1 LSRHRAERDDALRQ
15 LAELQRSLAS
25 QGDRLATLPKREME
39 ELNAE
44 LAEKR
49 QLLAD
54 LQRDVGT
61 LHAEAELQSFGLY
74 RNHYA
79 FQESDEYLAKLG
91 EVREQ
96 QAAMIKEK
104 SAAVMSRQW
113 AVDGSLQKGQQM
125 AARLAKLM
133 LRAFNGECDAAIA
146 KVRFNNVV
154 SLEERIRKTFDAIN
168 KLTEAQHCALAEA
181 YCELKF
187 EELRLA
193 YEHALKLYEER
204 EEQRRLRE
212 QEREEEIVRRE
223 AEQRQRE
230 AEEEEVRKAKAL
242 EQARR
247 ELQSAAAAERVAF
260 EARVKE
266 LEGQVAEA
274 HAKTLRAISNA
285 QLTRAGHVYVIS
297 NEGSF
302 GGNVYK
308 IGMTRREDPRERVRE
323 LGDASVPFA
332 FDIHAMI
339 RSDDAPEL
347 ERKLHRLLANSRVN
361 LVNERKEFFAVT
373 MSEIEEAVRVSHSGT
388 LEFTR
393 LAIAEEWRRTQAMR
407 AARAANN
414 NADDIPPA
422 KARP

>member
-1 LSRHRAERDDALRQ
+1 LSRQRSERDDALKQ
-15 LAELQRSLAS
+15 LAALQQAAALQTHGAGPLSQRELEVLNAEIAERRQVLVELQREVGA
-25 QGDRLATLPKREME
+25 
-39 ELNAE
+39 LN
-44 LAEKR
+44 
-49 QLLAD
+49 
-54 LQRDVGT
+54 
-61 LHAEAELQSFGLY
+61 AEAELQSFGLY

-79 FQESDEYLAKLG
+79 FQESDEYQAKLG
-91 EVREQ
+91 EVREL
-96 QAAMIKEK
+96 QAVMLKEK
-104 SAAVMSRQW
+104 TAAVMSRQW
-113 AVDGSLQKGQQM
+113 AVDGSVQKGQQM
-125 AARLAKLM
+125 ATRLAKLM

-154 SLEERIRKTFDAIN
+154 ALEDRLRNTFDAIN

-181 YCELKF
+181 YLELKT

-193 YEHALKLYEER
+193 YEHAVKLQEER

-230 AEEEEVRKAKAL
+230 AEQEEQRKREAL

-247 ELQSAAAAERVAF
+247 ELDGAAAAERGAL

-266 LEGQVAEA
+266 LEGQLAEA
-274 HAKTLRAISNA
+274 HAKTLRAVSNA

-308 IGMTRREDPRERVRE
+308 IGMTRREEPRDRVRE

-332 FDIHAMI
+332 FDIHALI
-339 RSDDAPEL
+339 RTDDAPEL
-347 ERKLHRLLANSRVN
+347 ERKLHRLLAAARVN

-373 MSEIEEAVRVSHSGT
+373 MAEIEVG
-388 LEFTR
+388 
-393 LAIAEEWRRTQAMR
+393 
-407 AARAANN
+407 
-414 NADDIPPA
+414 
-422 KARP
+422 